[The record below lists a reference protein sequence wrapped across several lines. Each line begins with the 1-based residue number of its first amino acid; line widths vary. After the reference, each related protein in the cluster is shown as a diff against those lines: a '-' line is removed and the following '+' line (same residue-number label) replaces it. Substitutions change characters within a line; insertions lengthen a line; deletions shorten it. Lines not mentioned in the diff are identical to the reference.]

1 MSDNRKN
8 SKKDEVPIWF
18 KPTLSIEE
26 TSRYSGIGMS
36 KLYELTNPEDCPF
49 VLWIGTRRMIKRRK
63 FDEYIESVLN
73 MREESQMDSEV
84 NCQRE
89 WFKSRGSDVP
99 LWHRQNLSIEETAAY
114 TGIGRD
120 TIYKLIKQ
128 DDCNFTLCVGK
139 RTMIK
144 RKRFEEYLEKLYS
157 I

>member
-1 MSDNRKN
+1 
-8 SKKDEVPIWF
+8 
-18 KPTLSIEE
+18 
-26 TSRYSGIGMS
+26 
-36 KLYELTNPEDCPF
+36 
-49 VLWIGTRRMIKRRK
+49 
-63 FDEYIESVLN
+63 
-73 MREESQMDSEV
+73 MDSEV

-128 DDCNFTLCVGK
+128 DDCNFTLRVGK

-144 RKRFEEYLEKLYS
+144 RKRFEEYLEKLYRYKVVRVC
-157 I
+157 

>member
-1 MSDNRKN
+1 
-8 SKKDEVPIWF
+8 
-18 KPTLSIEE
+18 
-26 TSRYSGIGMS
+26 
-36 KLYELTNPEDCPF
+36 
-49 VLWIGTRRMIKRRK
+49 
-63 FDEYIESVLN
+63 

-99 LWHRQNLSIEETAAY
+99 LWNRQNLSIEETAAY

-139 RTMIK
+139 ESVLRSTLKSYIRYK
-144 RKRFEEYLEKLYS
+144 VVRVC
-157 I
+157 

>member
-1 MSDNRKN
+1 
-8 SKKDEVPIWF
+8 
-18 KPTLSIEE
+18 
-26 TSRYSGIGMS
+26 
-36 KLYELTNPEDCPF
+36 
-49 VLWIGTRRMIKRRK
+49 
-63 FDEYIESVLN
+63 

-99 LWHRQNLSIEETAAY
+99 LWNRQNLSIEETAAY

-139 RTMIK
+139 RTSELSQQSDKDEIAI
-144 RKRFEEYLEKLYS
+144 LLCV
-157 I
+157 

>member
-1 MSDNRKN
+1 MDWNKKN
-8 SKKDEVPIWF
+8 DKK
-18 KPTLSIEE
+18 
-26 TSRYSGIGMS
+26 
-36 KLYELTNPEDCPF
+36 
-49 VLWIGTRRMIKRRK
+49 
-63 FDEYIESVLN
+63 
-73 MREESQMDSEV
+73 EESLMSILKECTQYEGR
-84 NCQRE
+84 NHKWIARLIAKEE

-99 LWHRQNLSIEETAAY
+99 LWNRQNLSIEETAAY

-128 DDCNFTLCVGK
+128 DDCNFTLRVGK

>member
-1 MSDNRKN
+1 MTKLTLEQQELLFANDCKLINLRYEYHGYTGTEKWAIVTELAEEELWVKYPEENQMSDNRKN

-63 FDEYIESVLN
+63 FDEYIERV
-73 MREESQMDSEV
+73 
-84 NCQRE
+84 
-89 WFKSRGSDVP
+89 
-99 LWHRQNLSIEETAAY
+99 
-114 TGIGRD
+114 
-120 TIYKLIKQ
+120 
-128 DDCNFTLCVGK
+128 
-139 RTMIK
+139 
-144 RKRFEEYLEKLYS
+144 YS

>member
-1 MSDNRKN
+1 MEKVPAEMMREFVRSQKFTSTDEVMTAMKNMSDNRKN

-63 FDEYIESVLN
+63 FDEYIERV
-73 MREESQMDSEV
+73 
-84 NCQRE
+84 
-89 WFKSRGSDVP
+89 
-99 LWHRQNLSIEETAAY
+99 
-114 TGIGRD
+114 
-120 TIYKLIKQ
+120 
-128 DDCNFTLCVGK
+128 
-139 RTMIK
+139 
-144 RKRFEEYLEKLYS
+144 YS

>member
-1 MSDNRKN
+1 
-8 SKKDEVPIWF
+8 
-18 KPTLSIEE
+18 
-26 TSRYSGIGMS
+26 
-36 KLYELTNPEDCPF
+36 
-49 VLWIGTRRMIKRRK
+49 
-63 FDEYIESVLN
+63 

-89 WFKSRGSDVP
+89 WFKSRGFDVP
-99 LWHRQNLSIEETAAY
+99 LWNRQNLSIEETAAY

-128 DDCNFTLCVGK
+128 DDCNFTLRVGK

>member
-1 MSDNRKN
+1 
-8 SKKDEVPIWF
+8 
-18 KPTLSIEE
+18 
-26 TSRYSGIGMS
+26 
-36 KLYELTNPEDCPF
+36 
-49 VLWIGTRRMIKRRK
+49 
-63 FDEYIESVLN
+63 

-99 LWHRQNLSIEETAAY
+99 LWNRQNLSIEETAAY

-128 DDCNFTLCVGK
+128 EDCNFTLRVGK

>member
-1 MSDNRKN
+1 
-8 SKKDEVPIWF
+8 
-18 KPTLSIEE
+18 
-26 TSRYSGIGMS
+26 
-36 KLYELTNPEDCPF
+36 
-49 VLWIGTRRMIKRRK
+49 
-63 FDEYIESVLN
+63 

-99 LWHRQNLSIEETAAY
+99 LWNRHNLSIEETAAY

-128 DDCNFTLCVGK
+128 DDCNFTLRVGK

>member
-1 MSDNRKN
+1 
-8 SKKDEVPIWF
+8 
-18 KPTLSIEE
+18 
-26 TSRYSGIGMS
+26 
-36 KLYELTNPEDCPF
+36 
-49 VLWIGTRRMIKRRK
+49 
-63 FDEYIESVLN
+63 

-89 WFKSRGSDVP
+89 WSKSRGSDVP

-144 RKRFEEYLEKLYS
+144 RKRFEEYLEKLYL